1 MCYVETHSKAAGSR
15 IHEFSLPNNSPYK
28 SYNLEPF
35 MYPILNHTD
44 QRVAFSERH
53 FRPSVDA
60 DIEENPY
67 TLSKRAR
74 MFIRNITDRYTN
86 SDHDISVFEV
96 DMHDLWYM
104 FIQAA
109 KAIPED
115 EPVADQ
121 LACQVLRARNFGTIS
136 RARSG
141 IVATSGERAI
151 TSTQQRIWVDLPFL
165 VDALQCAWAA
175 PSSDITTTEKCNLAG
190 FTARLASFGVYTDE
204 LISCALGSFVKALE
218 TSSQAE
224 IADQIPVLVV
234 WLRHC
239 GFEILSASARN
250 YESTNT
256 PVGSAPGG
264 LFARENADAGPAF
277 SVARWNLWRRRFHE
291 LENESALD
299 TDQQLKLC
307 IGMMRSAEEIIGARC
322 HGRDNALDV
331 YFSGSGHL

>member
-1 MCYVETHSKAAGSR
+1 
-15 IHEFSLPNNSPYK
+15 
-28 SYNLEPF
+28 
-35 MYPILNHTD
+35 MYPIPHHTD

-60 DIEENPY
+60 DIKENPY

-74 MFIRNITDRYTN
+74 MFIRSITDRYTN

-96 DMHDLWYM
+96 DLHDLWYM

-115 EPVADQ
+115 EPAADQ
-121 LACQVLRARNFGTIS
+121 LACQVLRARNFGAIS
-136 RARSG
+136 RVKPG
-141 IVATSGERAI
+141 MATASGEKAI

-175 PSSDITTTEKCNLAG
+175 PSSEITAAEKCNLAG
-190 FTARLASFGVYTDE
+190 FTARLASFGVHTDE
-204 LISCALGSFVKALE
+204 LISCALGSFTKALE

-239 GFEILSASARN
+239 GFEILSASARG

-256 PVGSAPGG
+256 HVSSKPGD
-264 LFARENADAGPAF
+264 LFARENAGADPAF
-277 SVARWNLWRRRFHE
+277 SVARWDFWRQRFHE
-291 LENESALD
+291 LEKGSAFD
-299 TDQQLKLC
+299 TDKELELC
-307 IGMMRSAEEIIGARC
+307 VGMMRSAEEIIGARC
-322 HGRDNALDV
+322 HGRDDALNV
-331 YFSGSGHL
+331 YFPRSERIHGI

>member
-1 MCYVETHSKAAGSR
+1 
-15 IHEFSLPNNSPYK
+15 
-28 SYNLEPF
+28 
-35 MYPILNHTD
+35 MYPILNHAD

-60 DIEENPY
+60 DIKESPY

-96 DMHDLWYM
+96 DLHDLWYM

-109 KAIPED
+109 KAIPEH
-115 EPVADQ
+115 EPAADQ

-136 RARSG
+136 RTRSG
-141 IVATSGERAI
+141 MVTTSGEQAI

-165 VDALQCAWAA
+165 VDALQCAWTA
-175 PSSDITTTEKCNLAG
+175 PSSEITTAAKCNLAG

-218 TSSQAE
+218 TSPQAE

-234 WLRHC
+234 WFRHC

-256 PVGSAPGG
+256 PVGSAPGD

-277 SVARWNLWRRRFHE
+277 SVARWDFWRRRFHE
-291 LENESALD
+291 LENGSASD
-299 TDQQLKLC
+299 TDKQLKLC
-307 IGMMRSAEEIIGARC
+307 VGMMRSAEEIIGARC
-322 HGRDNALDV
+322 HGRNNALDV